1 MDLKTPLPQQKH
13 DKHSR
18 TRLKHKLHDAD
29 PRRRLSISSRP
40 LISPSSSGQRYPIST
55 VKPNM
60 ELTSV
65 ACKERTIPTPYIR
78 GEGTLLCSIL
88 CTRSCLEST
97 FKVITSVLTR
107 AFLVGLRK
115 LTTAKTKRE
124 VRHVLSFVDPPPLLR
139 TDMAVEIIRM
149 AGR

>member
-1 MDLKTPLPQQKH
+1 LKL
-13 DKHSR
+13 
-18 TRLKHKLHDAD
+18 
-29 PRRRLSISSRP
+29 
-40 LISPSSSGQRYPIST
+40 
-55 VKPNM
+55 
-60 ELTSV
+60 
-65 ACKERTIPTPYIR
+65 
-78 GEGTLLCSIL
+78 
-88 CTRSCLEST
+88 
-97 FKVITSVLTR
+97 ITSVLTR